1 MKVRPRRTPAESLI
15 ETVISA
21 TVIVLATAGALG
33 LLRTSLIGNDV
44 VGTKVVAMNLAVEGL
59 EAIRNVRD
67 TNYLRFASDT
77 ANCWNTL
84 NVTDVDDCT
93 VAGTDTIEDNSTYV
107 INRDFTA
114 AARMEWNLVPV
125 DASNTGDLGLY
136 QINLGAG
143 VDTEMYAQAGLTYG
157 FLTPLESETFNR
169 QVVIDYISADAFLA
183 TVTVAWTHRG
193 VDKTVSF
200 KRVIGNVY

>member
-1 MKVRPRRTPAESLI
+1 MKFGPRRRPAESLI

-44 VGTKVVAMNLAVEGL
+44 VGTKVVAMNLALEGI
-59 EAIRNVRD
+59 EAVRNIRD

-84 NVTDVDDCT
+84 NVTDVDDCSL
-93 VAGTDTIEDNSTYV
+93 AGSETIEDNITYV
-107 INRDFTA
+107 VTRDFTEA
-114 AARMEWNLVPV
+114 SRMEWNLVPR
-125 DASNTGDLGLY
+125 DASNTGDMGLY
-136 QINLGAG
+136 DLNLGG
-143 VDTEMYAQAGLTYG
+143 GNSTEMYAQAGLVYP
-157 FLTPLESETFNR
+157 FLTPLESEVFNR
-169 QVVIDYISADAFLA
+169 QIEIDYISVDSFLA
-183 TVTVAWTHRG
+183 KVNVTWTHRG
-193 VDKTVSF
+193 VDKEVSF